1 MWLHTSGFS
10 SHRTSQTQS
19 IAAQPGDEK
28 GKENND
34 RLLASFL
41 VMSMY
46 ICVYIYNIFYIY
58 IYYNIYIYI
67 IFEYILYEFIFMPI
81 IYDSPCTFSAS
92 RMLSV
97 PTHWPR

>member
-1 MWLHTSGFS
+1 MWLHTTSGFL
-10 SHRTSQTQS
+10 SHRTSQAQS

-46 ICVYIYNIFYIY
+46 IYNILYIYRI
-58 IYYNIYIYI
+58 
-67 IFEYILYEFIFMPI
+67 
-81 IYDSPCTFSAS
+81 
-92 RMLSV
+92 
-97 PTHWPR
+97 

>member
-1 MWLHTSGFS
+1 MWLHTSGFL
-10 SHRTSQTQS
+10 SHRTSQAQS

-46 ICVYIYNIFYIY
+46 IYNILYIY
-58 IYYNIYIYI
+58 IEYIIYI
-67 IFEYILYEFIFMPI
+67 IYI
-81 IYDSPCTFSAS
+81 IYI
-92 RMLSV
+92 
-97 PTHWPR
+97 H